1 MTPTKE
7 NAHILV
13 IDDEVEI
20 AEIIKTA
27 LHREG
32 FTKITLCSSGLMALE
47 AFKKSTPDLVLLDI
61 MLPDLSGYELF
72 RLFKAYA
79 QVPILFV
86 SAKGEELDRLHGFEL
101 GADDYITKPF
111 SPKEL
116 AYRVKARLKSSP
128 LKQPLSYGDLT
139 IDPETGEVKKAG
151 TPLIFTAKEYKLL
164 MFLIAHPNQ
173 IISKEQICE
182 AVWGEDFIG
191 FDNTISVH
199 IRRLRKKIEDDPSN
213 PRWIQTVIGMG
224 YKFTT

>member
-1 MTPTKE
+1 MKITKE
-7 NAHILV
+7 KAHILV

-27 LHREG
+27 LQREG
-32 FTKITLCSSGLMALE
+32 FTNITLCSSGLLALE
-47 AFKKSTPDLVLLDI
+47 AFKSSTPDLVLLDI

-72 RLFKAYA
+72 QLFKAYA

-86 SAKGEELDRLHGFEL
+86 SAKGEELDRIHGFEL

-116 AYRVKARLKSSP
+116 ACRVKARLKSTP
-128 LKQPLSYGDLT
+128 LKQNLSYGDLT
-139 IDPETGEVKKAG
+139 INSETGEVKKSG
-151 TPLIFTAKEYKLL
+151 IPLSFTAKEYKLL
-164 MFLIAHPNQ
+164 MFLMAHPNQ

-224 YKFTT
+224 YKFTN